1 MTNNQES
8 TYTLLVRS
16 EEKSR
21 GALETVA
28 YGSVFLGVIFAV
40 WQFAAHPIKI
50 PASGIESCVT
60 CQTET
65 VQTNSAS

>member
-21 GALETVA
+21 SLLETFA
-28 YGSVFLGVIFAV
+28 YTSVFLSVIFAV
-40 WQFAAHPIKI
+40 WQIAAHPVKI

-65 VQTNSAS
+65 APTNSPS